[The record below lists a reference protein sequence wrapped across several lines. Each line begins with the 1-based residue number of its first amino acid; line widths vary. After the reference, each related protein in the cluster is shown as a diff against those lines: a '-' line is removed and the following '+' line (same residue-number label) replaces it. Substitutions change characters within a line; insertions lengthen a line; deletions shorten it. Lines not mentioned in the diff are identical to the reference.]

1 MAAHLF
7 DYWGWYAGPAPY
19 GAPRSTTEA
28 PANTSTSDTPG
39 ALRANWTGHE
49 WIELPYAAPDPL
61 PAPTVPVPQSVTKRQ
76 ARQALLLAG
85 LLDQVQS
92 KIDAIPDATAR
103 GMAQIEWDDSQVY
116 ERNRPIL
123 ISLGTALGLSS
134 GDLDQLFRT
143 AAAL

>member
-1 MAAHLF
+1 MAAHVF
-7 DYWGWYAGPAPY
+7 DYWGWYAGAAADGAARSAPI
-19 GAPRSTTEA
+19 A
-28 PANTSTSDTPG
+28 PANTSTSATPG

-49 WIELPYAAPDPL
+49 WIELPYAVPDPL
-61 PAPTVPVPQSVTKRQ
+61 PAPMEPVPLSVTKRQ

-85 LLDQVQS
+85 LLDQVQP

-103 GMAQIEWDDSQVY
+103 AMAQIEWDDSQVY
-116 ERNRPIL
+116 ERDRPIL
-123 ISLGTALGLSS
+123 ISLAGALGLSS